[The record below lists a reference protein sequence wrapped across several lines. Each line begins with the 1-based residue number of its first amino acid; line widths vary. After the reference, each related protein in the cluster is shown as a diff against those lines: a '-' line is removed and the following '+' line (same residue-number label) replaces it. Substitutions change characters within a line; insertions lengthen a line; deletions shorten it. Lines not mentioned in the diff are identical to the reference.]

1 MAAVSVIPTILD
13 YFDEETVRNQI
24 LPKTK
29 EVYAQN
35 GADVKIVLAVLA
47 CISRILNKMEKMVI
61 VDEVLPVLFDVR
73 LGDVN
78 VLVRVL
84 GGLGGQAQ
92 TS

>member
-84 GGLGGQAQ
+84 GGLGGQTQ